1 MAYLEIVA
9 EKGLNRTHITIMQEI
24 WADTLSPDCEH
35 KNTTLEDG
43 KTNKLKVAGTIELQ
57 LLPYN
62 YLFPGKIYAK
72 RIRQTGF
79 PRAGC

>member
-1 MAYLEIVA
+1 LEIVDK
-9 EKGLNRTHITIMQEI
+9 KGLNRTQITITEEI
-24 WADTLSPDCEH
+24 LADTLSPDCEH
-35 KNTTLEDG
+35 QTTTLEKG

-62 YLFPGKIYAK
+62 YLFPGKICAK